1 MIFKNNKIMQL
12 WVLSLATVSTTT
24 FAKTQEETILVTQGV
39 SQEPTAPVKGMVAT
53 KTLSATKTSAE
64 LVKTPQSVSV
74 VTRDQMDALDATSV
88 SQALRYTAGAFT
100 EYRGSSNR
108 NDEVFVRGFS
118 YVPKFLDGLS
128 FGATASSQTG
138 TVDPWLLE
146 RVELVRGPASVLFG
160 QVNPGG
166 LISMT
171 SKRPTSEPIHKVQFS
186 TGNRDLAE
194 GAFDFGGPLSD
205 DGRVLY
211 RLNGIARTQH
221 NQVEDYKDSR
231 VAIAPAITW
240 YPNDQTRFT
249 LLTSY
254 QKDPDAG
261 YRNFLPAY
269 GTVTSANGKYI
280 PLDFNVSDPDY
291 DQSWREQTMV
301 GYEFEHQFNDMMT
314 FRQNAR
320 YASIKQ
326 KYRYLVYFNSK
337 PESTLL
343 SRRAQ
348 HEERTTN
355 EFGIDNQLEAQF
367 ATAQMNHTL
376 LGGLDYKSS
385 NDKQLLM
392 RGSGSQ
398 YDMDWTHPVYGVNVD
413 ESTFSTASHEQ
424 QNLDQ
429 MGLYLQDQMSWN
441 NWELLL
447 SGRYDWTEVRT
458 TDYINSEK
466 TQQNDNKFT
475 WRTGLLYA
483 FDFGLSPYISY
494 STSYEPNLQTN
505 RAPGSAPFKPTTGKQ
520 TEVGVKYQ
528 PMDNTLMSLAL
539 YDLKQ
544 SNVSTYNSTLG
555 WFENAGEVRSKGVEA
570 EIHSSLWDSVNLIG
584 SYTYTDAET
593 VNTTVAGTEGKTPA
607 RIPAHMASA
616 FASYTFPGGPLKSLT
631 TGVGVR
637 YIGTSYGDAKNTFK
651 VPAVDLYDAMVSYEL
666 GELNSSLKGAAV
678 QFNVN
683 NIADTKYVAS
693 CASDTACFYG
703 VGRTVTATVSY
714 SW

>member
-1 MIFKNNKIMQL
+1 MFKNNKIMQL

-528 PMDNTLMSLAL
+528 PVDNTLMSLAL

>member
-1 MIFKNNKIMQL
+1 MFKKNKIMQT
-12 WVLSLATVSTTT
+12 WMLSLAVAGAALPAL
-24 FAKTQEETILVTQGV
+24 AKEETLVVT
-39 SQEPTAPVKGMVAT
+39 PTMAEDPTGPVKGIVAT
-53 KTLSATKTSAE
+53 KTLSSTKTATD

-74 VTRDQMDALDATSV
+74 VTRDQMKALDVTSV
-88 SQALRYTAGAFT
+88 SQALRYSAGAFT

-118 YVPKFLDGLS
+118 YVPKYLDGLS

-171 SKRPTSEPIHKVQFS
+171 SKRPTADTIRSVQFR
-186 TGNRDLAE
+186 TGNNDLAE
-194 GAFDFGGPLSD
+194 GAFDFGGKLSD

-211 RLNGIARTQH
+211 RVNGIARTQE
-221 NQVEDYKDSR
+221 NQVDDYKETR
-231 VAIAPAITW
+231 MAIAPAITW

-261 YRNFLPAY
+261 YRNFLPYY
-269 GTVTSANGKYI
+269 GTVVPVDGKYI

-291 DQSWREQTMV
+291 DQSWREQTMI
-301 GYEFEHQFNDMMT
+301 GYEFEHQLNDALT

-320 YASIKQ
+320 YATIKQ
-326 KYRYLVYFNSK
+326 KYRYLVYATSPANS
-337 PESTLL
+337 SVLT
-343 SRRAQ
+343 RRAQ
-348 HEERTTN
+348 HETRETN
-355 EFGIDNQLEAQF
+355 EFGIDNQLEAL
-367 ATAQMNHTL
+367 AMTGEVNHTL
-376 LGGLDYKSS
+376 LGGLDYKTSK
-385 NDKQLLM
+385 DHQTLA
-392 RGSGSQ
+392 RGMGSQ
-398 YDMDWTHPVYGVNVD
+398 YNLDWQNPVYGIDVD
-413 ESTFSTASHEQ
+413 ESTFSTATDEK

-429 MGLYLQDQMSWN
+429 MGVYLQDQMSWN

-447 SGRYDWTEVRT
+447 SGRYDWDEVRT
-458 TDYINSEK
+458 TDYTADGETI
-466 TQQNDNKFT
+466 QQNDNKFT

-494 STSYEPNLQTN
+494 STSFEPNLQTN
-505 RAPGSAPFKPTTGKQ
+505 RAPGLAPFKPTTGKQ

-528 PMDNTLMSLAL
+528 PVDSTFMTLAV

-544 SNVSTYNSTLG
+544 TNVPTYNSALG
-555 WFENAGEVRSKGVEA
+555 WFENGGEVRSKGVEA
-570 EIHSSLWDSVNLIG
+570 EVHSTLLDSINLIG

-593 VNTTVAGTEGKTPA
+593 VSTTVAGTEGKTPA
-607 RIPAHMASA
+607 RIPTHMASA
-616 FASYTFPGGPLKSLT
+616 FASYTLPSGPLKSLT
-631 TGVGVR
+631 AGVGMR
-637 YIGTSYGDAKNTFK
+637 YIGTSYGNAQNTFK
-651 VPAVDLYDAMVSYEL
+651 VPAVDLYDAMVSYDL
-666 GELNSSLKGAAV
+666 GEMSSSLKGAAV

-683 NIADTKYVAS
+683 NVADTKYVAS

-714 SW
+714 DW

>member
-1 MIFKNNKIMQL
+1 MFKNNKIMQL